1 MIEIQLWKLILINA
15 LFVLSVLIT
24 TYVYAIKK
32 LNKFVNDQR
41 RLNDNFIK
49 AHESQHADS

>member
-1 MIEIQLWKLILINA
+1 MIEINLWKLILINA

-24 TYVYAIKK
+24 MYMYAIKK

-49 AHESQHADS
+49 AHESQYKDS